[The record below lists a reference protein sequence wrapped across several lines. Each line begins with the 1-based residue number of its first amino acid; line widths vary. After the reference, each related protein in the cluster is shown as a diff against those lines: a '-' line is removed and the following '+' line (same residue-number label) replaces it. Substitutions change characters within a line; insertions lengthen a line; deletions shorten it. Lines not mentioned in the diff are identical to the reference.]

1 MQCRIFRDP
10 EMNRRVDSDPNHIET
25 LGKYYPKRGRPYRD
39 MDEFSSMILDIK
51 KDGNPQSGEY
61 FYYKKA
67 INYFA
72 DRLHSILSDRDK
84 YVICVH
90 PTHKKG
96 IVFTGMRTIAK
107 CLCKRSSQ
115 RIDGKD
121 VLLRAFEIPK
131 KSIGGGGER
140 DLQKEIISLTVRNE
154 NIIRGQQVLLMDDIT
169 TTGTSLKAGK
179 IVLKRAGAKI
189 VALLALGKTQD
200 SDHKYC
206 IHKKFKI
213 KEYDEEKGLLIHCPL
228 YGITIREGA
237 DLCKQ
242 CKYHS
247 RTRV

>member
-51 KDGNPQSGEY
+51 KDGNPQSRDY
-61 FYYKKA
+61 DA

-107 CLCKRSSQ
+107 RLCEYSSQ

-121 VLLRAFEIPK
+121 VLLRAFKIPK

-140 DLQKEIISLTVRNE
+140 DLQKEI
-154 NIIRGQQVLLMDDIT
+154 IIRGQQVLLMDDIT

-179 IVLKRAGAKI
+179 IVLKHAGAKI
-189 VALLALGKTQD
+189 VALLALGKTQS

-206 IHKKFKI
+206 LHEKFKI
-213 KEYDEEKGLLIHCPL
+213 REYDWKKGHLIHCPL

>member
-1 MQCRIFRDP
+1 MEIRNQEIIF
-10 EMNRRVDSDPNHIET
+10 I
-25 LGKYYPKRGRPYRD
+25 
-39 MDEFSSMILDIK
+39 I
-51 KDGNPQSGEY
+51 
-61 FYYKKA
+61 KKA

-237 DLCKQ
+237 GLCKQ

>member
-51 KDGNPQSGEY
+51 KDGNPQSRDY
-61 FYYKKA
+61 DA

-140 DLQKEIISLTVRNE
+140 DLQKEIISLT
-154 NIIRGQQVLLMDDIT
+154 LY
-169 TTGTSLKAGK
+169 SA
-179 IVLKRAGAKI
+179 
-189 VALLALGKTQD
+189 
-200 SDHKYC
+200 
-206 IHKKFKI
+206 FKHF
-213 KEYDEEKGLLIHCPL
+213 KD
-228 YGITIREGA
+228 TIF
-237 DLCKQ
+237 CKSGGR
-242 CKYHS
+242 S
-247 RTRV
+247 RTASETLAWRGFIVS